1 VSIGRTGRATP
12 YAVLEPVFVGGVT
25 VSQAT
30 LHNEDQVRAKDVRPG
45 DTVIVRRAGDVIPE
59 VLGAVVAERPPGTE
73 PWQFPTECP
82 CPLRSR
88 LVRPEGEAEHRCIHP
103 ECPVQRQTA
112 IEHFASRSAMDIDA
126 LGEKRIAQ
134 LIEAGMVA
142 SVADLY
148 DLDWDAVAKLD
159 RMGEQSAANLRAS
172 IEASRRRPLSRL
184 LVGLNIRH
192 LGPAGAEALASAF
205 GSLDAIMEASVE
217 QLADTEGVGPVIARS
232 VHTWFSD
239 PANRQLVE
247 RLRAAGL
254 QFVDERGGDGRSRVL
269 AGKSVVVTGTLRNYT
284 REEAEEAIKARGGK
298 SPGSVSKK
306 TTALVVG
313 ESPGASKVT
322 KAEQLGVPI
331 LDEAGFEHLLE
342 TGELPSE
349 G

>member
-1 VSIGRTGRATP
+1 
-12 YAVLEPVFVGGVT
+12 
-25 VSQAT
+25 
-30 LHNEDQVRAKDVRPG
+30 
-45 DTVIVRRAGDVIPE
+45 
-59 VLGAVVAERPPGTE
+59 
-73 PWQFPTECP
+73 
-82 CPLRSR
+82 
-88 LVRPEGEAEHRCIHP
+88 
-103 ECPVQRQTA
+103 
-112 IEHFASRSAMDIDA
+112 
-126 LGEKRIAQ
+126 
-134 LIEAGMVA
+134 
-142 SVADLY
+142 
-148 DLDWDAVAKLD
+148 WDAVAKLD

-322 KAEQLGVPI
+322 KDRKSV
-331 LDEAGFEHLLE
+331 
-342 TGELPSE
+342 GEGKSVDVRRRR
-349 G
+349 